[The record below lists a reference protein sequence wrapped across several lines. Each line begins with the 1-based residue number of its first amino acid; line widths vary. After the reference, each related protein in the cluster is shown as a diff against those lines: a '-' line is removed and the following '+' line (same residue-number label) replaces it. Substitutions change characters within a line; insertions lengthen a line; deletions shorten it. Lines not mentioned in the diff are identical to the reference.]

1 MFQQLNLLATDWSKV
16 TDWAKVDLN
25 SSEISESLLKDLV
38 AFASNNR
45 QLLAFLLKNKEKND
59 QINSLLLGKKGK

>member
-1 MFQQLNLLATDWSKV
+1 MVQQLNLLATDWSKV
-16 TDWAKVDLN
+16 TDWANVDLN
-25 SSEISESLLKDLV
+25 SSEISESLFKDLV